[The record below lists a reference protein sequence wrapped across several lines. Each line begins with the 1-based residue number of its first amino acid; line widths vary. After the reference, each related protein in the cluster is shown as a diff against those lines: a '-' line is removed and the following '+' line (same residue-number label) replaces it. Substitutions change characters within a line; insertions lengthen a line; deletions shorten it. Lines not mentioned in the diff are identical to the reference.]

1 MTQAAQFA
9 RDHSESL
16 TLLAIAFAVTM
27 RKKLPWPLCLV
38 EPLEWVYEWVRDA
51 LMTFV
56 SLRGPSSH
64 HESIQQSEA
73 TKTVTEPGG
82 KKTETSF
89 QQATIEAVVEPISE
103 KDH

>member
-1 MTQAAQFA
+1 MTQIAQFA
-9 RDHSESL
+9 HDHSESL

-27 RKKLPWPLCLV
+27 RKTLPWPLRLV
-38 EPLEWVYEWVRDA
+38 EPLEWAYGWVRDA

-56 SLRGPSSH
+56 SLRGPSH
-64 HESIQQSEA
+64 HESLQQSEA

-89 QQATIEAVVEPISE
+89 QQATIMAVVEPIPE